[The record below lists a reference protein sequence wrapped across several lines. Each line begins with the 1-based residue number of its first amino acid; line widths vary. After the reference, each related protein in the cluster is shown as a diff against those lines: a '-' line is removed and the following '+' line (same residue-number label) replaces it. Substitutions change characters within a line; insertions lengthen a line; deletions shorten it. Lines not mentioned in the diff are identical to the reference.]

1 MNVDYLHSSLK
12 ENGCCAAIFA
22 RPSLVFPRKGACL
35 PLFIP
40 LLNPLGWTE
49 RSVRFCIKRTVCA
62 ILPLLLHA
70 LMELIVARVA
80 MPGLVC
86 CHKTGI
92 ERSRFNLRERI
103 VEFDRSA
110 SCRLLHLPRHMNKNA
125 SLTLISLTSSSD
137 SSSCSSSG
145 ACSSPYVR
153 KKRCQIHFTR
163 IFAIIPS
170 TRTTFPVALHLAKLP
185 TNPVPTN
192 RRVPTF
198 SRPTCPRLFLAPP
211 FQLLLLLRLRWAY
224 VGRPCECPGA
234 LVHASSTS
242 SCWSEG
248 ALPSFFPFHSPYAPS
263 VFLAR
268 WFPRIRT
275 CSSSSG
281 TGFSSAEAA
290 ASASQSDNRA
300 PIASNRN
307 RVRNPRNPL
316 VHRFHPS
323 TRSIPCPHGLFF
335 STSVTVHA
343 VLSGS
348 VHSRS
353 TRSFTYC
360 ITHGPIGPRVFG
372 WKGARDVV

>member
-80 MPGLVC
+80 MPCLVG

-103 VEFDRSA
+103 EEFDGSA
-110 SCRLLHLPRHMNKNA
+110 SCRLLYLPRCTNKDA

-137 SSSCSSSG
+137 SSSGSSAG

-153 KKRCQIHFTR
+153 KKRCQIHSTR
-163 IFAIIPS
+163 ILAIIPS

-198 SRPTCPRLFLAPP
+198 SCPTCPGLFLARS
-211 FQLLLLLRLRWAY
+211 FQLLLLLCLRWACSKTMGMSWRTY
-224 VGRPCECPGA
+224 ARIVHIFL
-234 LVHASSTS
+234 LV
-242 SCWSEG
+242 
-248 ALPSFFPFHSPYAPS
+248 
-263 VFLAR
+263 R
-268 WFPRIRT
+268 R
-275 CSSSSG
+275 CSSLSF
-281 TGFSSAEAA
+281 T
-290 ASASQSDNRA
+290 
-300 PIASNRN
+300 
-307 RVRNPRNPL
+307 VPL
-316 VHRFHPS
+316 SFRSLRFPVSLVS
-323 TRSIPCPHGLFF
+323 TDPYLF
-335 STSVTVHA
+335 
-343 VLSGS
+343 LSLR
-348 VHSRS
+348 HWILLRRSRS
-353 TRSFTYC
+353 FCFAKRQSC
-360 ITHGPIGPRVFG
+360 AHRVDPQS
-372 WKGARDVV
+372 RP